1 MSTPAGRERN
11 DSMAVRTLQLLA
23 SATLVAFA
31 ISGCVANEAQ
41 PSASADSRTEA
52 STDSK
57 DASAHQEVE
66 DQLKDLEDRYDA
78 RVGVSALDTGSG
90 DSVDHR
96 ADERFGFASS
106 LKVFAV
112 AELLDRTTPKELE
125 KNVTWTQADVDEAG
139 WTPVTEKHVDDGL
152 PLEDV
157 AESALRVSDN
167 LAMNIVLDEI
177 GGPKALDDALAK
189 AGDTTTEV
197 TDEEPELNDVEE
209 GNTDNTTTPAAFTT
223 DLQSLFDS
231 QRLSDEDREVLFS
244 WMSAN
249 ETGDPLIRAG
259 APEGWVVRD
268 KSGHSGAIQNDIA
281 VVTPPDRKPIVIS
294 VMTETNDPESE
305 DGPALVAAV
314 AEVVLNEFE

>member
-1 MSTPAGRERN
+1 MTT
-11 DSMAVRTLQLLA
+11 RTLQLLA
-23 SATLVAFA
+23 TSTLIALTLA
-31 ISGCVANEAQ
+31 GCAPSEAQ
-41 PSASADSRTEA
+41 SSDQSSPQTET
-52 STDSK
+52 STGPNVGSDR
-57 DASAHQEVE
+57 QRLE
-66 DQLKDLEDRYDA
+66 DQLKMLEDRYDA
-78 RVGVSALDTGSG
+78 RVGVSALDTES
-90 DSVDHR
+90 DVSVDHR

-139 WTPVTEKHVDDGL
+139 WTPVTEEHVDEGL

-167 LAMNIVLDEI
+167 LAMNIVLDEL
-177 GGPKALDDALAK
+177 GGPEALDDAMEK
-189 AGDTTTEV
+189 DGDSTTEV

-209 GNTDNTTTPAAFTT
+209 GSTDNTTTPAAFTANLQ
-223 DLQSLFDS
+223 DLLDAK
-231 QRLSDEDREVLFS
+231 RLSDDDRKVLFD

-259 APEGWVVRD
+259 APDGWVVRD
-268 KSGHSGAIQNDIA
+268 KSGHSDAIQNDIA
-281 VVTPPDRKPIVIS
+281 VVTPPDRQPIVLS
-294 VMTETNDPESE
+294 VMTEADDPESE

-314 AEVVLNEFE
+314 AEVVLDGFK

>member
-1 MSTPAGRERN
+1 MTTQ
-11 DSMAVRTLQLLA
+11 TLQLLA
-23 SATLVAFA
+23 LSTLTAVTLAA
-31 ISGCVANEAQ
+31 CA
-41 PSASADSRTEA
+41 PSETQSSDRSSNQAET
-52 STDSK
+52 STSSK
-57 DASAHQEVE
+57 DVTDNQQVK
-66 DQLKDLEDRYDA
+66 DQLKRLEDRYDA
-78 RVGVSALDTGSG
+78 RVGVSALDTESG
-90 DSVDHR
+90 ESVDHR

>member
-1 MSTPAGRERN
+1 MTTQ
-11 DSMAVRTLQLLA
+11 TLQLLA
-23 SATLVAFA
+23 LSTLTAVTLAA
-31 ISGCVANEAQ
+31 CA
-41 PSASADSRTEA
+41 PSETQSSDRSSNQAET
-52 STDSK
+52 STSSK
-57 DASAHQEVE
+57 DVTDNQQVK
-66 DQLKDLEDRYDA
+66 DRLKRLEDRYDA
-78 RVGVSALDTGSG
+78 RVGVSALDTESG
-90 DSVDHR
+90 ESVDHC

-167 LAMNIVLDEI
+167 LAMNIVLDEL
-177 GGPKALDDALAK
+177 GGPEALDDAMEK
-189 AGDTTTEV
+189 DGDSTTEV

-209 GNTDNTTTPAAFTT
+209 GSTDNTTTPAAFTAG
-223 DLQSLFDS
+223 LQGLLAPD
-231 QRLSDEDREVLFS
+231 RLSDDDRRVLLD

-268 KSGHSGAIQNDIA
+268 KSGHSDAIQNDIA
-281 VVTPPDRKPIVIS
+281 VVTPPDREPIVIS
-294 VMTETNDPESE
+294 VMTETDDPESE
-305 DGPALVAAV
+305 DGPALVAAA
-314 AEVVLNEFE
+314 AEAVLAEFE

>member
-1 MSTPAGRERN
+1 MTT
-11 DSMAVRTLQLLA
+11 RTLQLLA
-23 SATLVAFA
+23 TSTLIALTLA
-31 ISGCVANEAQ
+31 GCAPSEAQ
-41 PSASADSRTEA
+41 SSDQSSPQTET
-52 STDSK
+52 STGPNVGSDR
-57 DASAHQEVE
+57 QRLE
-66 DQLKDLEDRYDA
+66 DQLKKLEARYDA
-78 RVGVSALDTGSG
+78 RVGVSALDTESG
-90 DSVDHR
+90 ESVDHR

-139 WTPVTEKHVDDGL
+139 WTPVTEEHVDDGL

-167 LAMNIVLDEI
+167 LAMNIVLDEL
-177 GGPKALDDALAK
+177 GGPEALDDAMEK
-189 AGDTTTEV
+189 DGDSTTEV
-197 TDEEPELNDVEE
+197 TDEEPELNDVED
-209 GNTDNTTTPAAFTT
+209 GSTDNTTTPAAITA
-223 DLQSLFDS
+223 DLQSLLDP
-231 QRLSDEDREVLFS
+231 QRFSDDDRRVLFD

-268 KSGHSGAIQNDIA
+268 KSGHSDAIQNDIA
-281 VVTPPDRKPIVIS
+281 VVTPPDRQPIVVS
-294 VMTETNDPESE
+294 VMTEADDPESE

-314 AEVVLNEFE
+314 AEVVLTEFE

>member
-1 MSTPAGRERN
+1 MTT
-11 DSMAVRTLQLLA
+11 RTLQLLA
-23 SATLVAFA
+23 TATLAALAV
-31 ISGCVANEAQ
+31 SGCAPGDAQ
-41 PSASADSRTEA
+41 PPDGSDSHTEA
-52 STDSK
+52 SSSSA
-57 DASAHQEVE
+57 DASDNQKVE
-66 DQLKDLEDRYDA
+66 DQLKKLEARYDA
-78 RVGVSALDTGSG
+78 RVGVSAVDTESG
-90 DSVDHR
+90 ESVDHR

-139 WTPVTEKHVDDGL
+139 WTPVTEEHVDDGL

-157 AESALRVSDN
+157 AESGLRVSDN
-167 LAMNIVLDEI
+167 LAMNIVLDEL
-177 GGPKALDDALAK
+177 GGPEALDDAMEK
-189 AGDTTTEV
+189 DGDSTTEV

-209 GNTDNTTTPAAFTT
+209 GDTDNTTTPAAFTANLQ
-223 DLQSLFDS
+223 DLLDAK
-231 QRLSDEDREVLFS
+231 RLSDDDRKVLFD

-259 APEGWVVRD
+259 APDGWVVRD
-268 KSGHSGAIQNDIA
+268 KSGHSDAIQNDIA
-281 VVTPPDRKPIVIS
+281 VVTPPDRKPIVLS
-294 VMTETNDPESE
+294 VMTETDDPESE

>member
-1 MSTPAGRERN
+1 MTT
-11 DSMAVRTLQLLA
+11 RTLQLLA
-23 SATLVAFA
+23 TATLAALAV
-31 ISGCVANEAQ
+31 SGCAPGDAQ
-41 PSASADSRTEA
+41 PPDGSDSHTEA
-52 STDSK
+52 SSSSA
-57 DASAHQEVE
+57 DASDNQKVE
-66 DQLKDLEDRYDA
+66 DQLKKLEARYDA
-78 RVGVSALDTGSG
+78 RVGVSALDTESG
-90 DSVDHR
+90 ESVDHR

-139 WTPVTEKHVDDGL
+139 WTPVTEEHVDDGL

-167 LAMNIVLDEI
+167 LAMNIVLDEL
-177 GGPKALDDALAK
+177 GGPEALDDAMEK
-189 AGDTTTEV
+189 DGDSTTEV
-197 TDEEPELNDVEE
+197 TDEEPELNDVED
-209 GNTDNTTTPAAFTT
+209 GSTDNTTTPAAITA
-223 DLQSLFDS
+223 DLQSLLDP
-231 QRLSDEDREVLFS
+231 QRFSDDDRRVLFD

-268 KSGHSGAIQNDIA
+268 KSGHSDAIQNDIA
-281 VVTPPDRKPIVIS
+281 VVTPPDRQPIVVS
-294 VMTETNDPESE
+294 VMTEADDPESE

-314 AEVVLNEFE
+314 AEAVLTEFE

>member
-1 MSTPAGRERN
+1 MTT
-11 DSMAVRTLQLLA
+11 RTLQLLA
-23 SATLVAFA
+23 TSTLIALTLA
-31 ISGCVANEAQ
+31 GCAPSEAQ
-41 PSASADSRTEA
+41 SSDQSSPQTET
-52 STDSK
+52 STGPNVGSDR
-57 DASAHQEVE
+57 QRLE
-66 DQLKDLEDRYDA
+66 DQLKMLEDRYDA
-78 RVGVSALDTGSG
+78 RVGVSALDTES
-90 DSVDHR
+90 DVSVDHR

-139 WTPVTEKHVDDGL
+139 WTPVTEEHVDDGL

-167 LAMNIVLDEI
+167 LAMNIVLDEL
-177 GGPKALDDALAK
+177 GGSKALDDALER

-209 GNTDNTTTPAAFTT
+209 GDTDNTTTPAAFTT
-223 DLQSLFDS
+223 DLLGLLDP
-231 QRLSDEDREVLFS
+231 QRLSDDNRKVLFD

-281 VVTPPDRKPIVIS
+281 VVTPPDRKPIVLS
-294 VMTETNDPESE
+294 VMTETDDPESE
-305 DGPALVAAV
+305 DGPAMVAAA
-314 AEVVLNEFE
+314 AEAVLTEFE

>member
-1 MSTPAGRERN
+1 
-11 DSMAVRTLQLLA
+11 MAVRTLQLLA
-23 SATLVAFA
+23 SATLVALA
-31 ISGCVANEAQ
+31 VSGCAANEAQ
-41 PSASADSRTEA
+41 PSASADSHTETTT
-52 STDSK
+52 SSK

-78 RVGVSALDTGSG
+78 RVGVSAVDTGS
-90 DSVDHR
+90 DESVDHR

-139 WTPVTEKHVDDGL
+139 WTPVTEKHVADGL

-167 LAMNIVLDEI
+167 LAMNIVLDEL
-177 GGPKALDDALAK
+177 GGSKALDDALER

-209 GNTDNTTTPAAFTT
+209 GDTDNTTTPAAFTT
-223 DLQSLFDS
+223 DLLGLLDP
-231 QRLSDEDREVLFS
+231 QRLSDDNRKVLFD

-281 VVTPPDRKPIVIS
+281 VVTPPDRKPIVLS
-294 VMTETNDPESE
+294 VMTETDDPESE
-305 DGPALVAAV
+305 DGPAMVAAV
-314 AEVVLNEFE
+314 AEAVLTEFE

>member
-1 MSTPAGRERN
+1 MNARI
-11 DSMAVRTLQLLA
+11 LQ
-23 SATLVAFA
+23 
-31 ISGCVANEAQ
+31 CVAASTLAAMALAGCTPSEAQ
-41 PSASADSRTEA
+41 PDRSNTQTET
-52 STDSK
+52 SNSPTDNN
-57 DASAHQEVE
+57 DHQRLEE
-66 DQLKDLEDRYDA
+66 QLTNLEDRYDA
-78 RVGVSALDTGSG
+78 RVGVSALDTESG
-90 DSVDHR
+90 ESVDHR

-112 AELLDRTTPKELE
+112 AELLDLTTPKELE

-167 LAMNIVLDEI
+167 LAMNIVLDEL
-177 GGPKALDDALAK
+177 GGPEALDDALEK

-209 GNTDNTTTPAAFTT
+209 GSTDNTTTPAAFTAG
-223 DLQSLFDS
+223 LQGLLAPD
-231 QRLSDEDREVLFS
+231 RLSDDDRRVLLD

-268 KSGHSGAIQNDIA
+268 KSGHS
-281 VVTPPDRKPIVIS
+281 
-294 VMTETNDPESE
+294 
-305 DGPALVAAV
+305 
-314 AEVVLNEFE
+314 

>member
-1 MSTPAGRERN
+1 MTTQ
-11 DSMAVRTLQLLA
+11 TLQLLA
-23 SATLVAFA
+23 LSTLTAVTLAA
-31 ISGCVANEAQ
+31 CA
-41 PSASADSRTEA
+41 PSETQSSDRSSNQAET
-52 STDSK
+52 STSSK
-57 DASAHQEVE
+57 DVTDNQQVK
-66 DQLKDLEDRYDA
+66 DQLKRLEDRYDA
-78 RVGVSALDTGSG
+78 RVGVSALDTESG
-90 DSVDHR
+90 ESIDHR

-167 LAMNIVLDEI
+167 LAMNIVLDEL
-177 GGPKALDDALAK
+177 GGPEALDDAMEK
-189 AGDTTTEV
+189 DGDSTTEV

-209 GNTDNTTTPAAFTT
+209 GSTDNTTTPAAFTAG
-223 DLQSLFDS
+223 LQGLLAPD
-231 QRLSDEDREVLFS
+231 RLSDDDRRVLLD

-268 KSGHSGAIQNDIA
+268 KSGHSDAIQNDIA
-281 VVTPPDRKPIVIS
+281 VVTPPDREPIVIS
-294 VMTETNDPESE
+294 VMTETDDPESE
-305 DGPALVAAV
+305 DGPALVAAA
-314 AEVVLNEFE
+314 AEAVLTEFE

>member
-1 MSTPAGRERN
+1 
-11 DSMAVRTLQLLA
+11 MAVRTLQLLA
-23 SATLVAFA
+23 SATLVALA
-31 ISGCVANEAQ
+31 VSGCAANEAQ
-41 PSASADSRTEA
+41 PSASADSHTETTT
-52 STDSK
+52 SSK

-167 LAMNIVLDEI
+167 LAMNIVLDEL
-177 GGPKALDDALAK
+177 GGPEALDDAMEK
-189 AGDTTTEV
+189 DGDSTTEV

-209 GNTDNTTTPAAFTT
+209 GSTDNTTTPAAFTANLQ
-223 DLQSLFDS
+223 DLLDAK
-231 QRLSDEDREVLFS
+231 RLSDDDRKVLFD

-259 APEGWVVRD
+259 APDGWVVRD
-268 KSGHSGAIQNDIA
+268 KSGHSDAIQNDIA
-281 VVTPPDRKPIVIS
+281 VVTPPDRKPIVLS
-294 VMTETNDPESE
+294 VMTETDDPESE
-305 DGPALVAAV
+305 DGPAMVAAA
-314 AEVVLNEFE
+314 AEAVLTEFE

>member
-1 MSTPAGRERN
+1 MTTQ
-11 DSMAVRTLQLLA
+11 TLQLLA
-23 SATLVAFA
+23 LSTLTAVTLAA
-31 ISGCVANEAQ
+31 CA
-41 PSASADSRTEA
+41 PSETQSSDRSSNQAET
-52 STDSK
+52 STSSK
-57 DASAHQEVE
+57 DVTDNQQVK
-66 DQLKDLEDRYDA
+66 DQLKRLEDRYDA
-78 RVGVSALDTGSG
+78 RVGVSALDTESG
-90 DSVDHR
+90 ESVDHR

-167 LAMNIVLDEI
+167 LAMNIVLDEL
-177 GGPKALDDALAK
+177 GGPEALDDAMEK
-189 AGDTTTEV
+189 DGDSTTEV

-209 GNTDNTTTPAAFTT
+209 GSTDNTTTPAAFTT
-223 DLQSLFDS
+223 GLQGLLAPD
-231 QRLSDEDREVLFS
+231 RLSDDDRRVLLD

-268 KSGHSGAIQNDIA
+268 KSGHSDAIQNDIA
-281 VVTPPDRKPIVIS
+281 LVTPPDREPIVLS
-294 VMTETNDPESE
+294 VMTETDDPESE

-314 AEVVLNEFE
+314 AEAVLAEFE

>member
-1 MSTPAGRERN
+1 MTT
-11 DSMAVRTLQLLA
+11 RTLQLLA
-23 SATLVAFA
+23 TSTLIALTLA
-31 ISGCVANEAQ
+31 GCAPSEAQ
-41 PSASADSRTEA
+41 SSDQSSPQTET
-52 STDSK
+52 STGPNVGSDR
-57 DASAHQEVE
+57 QRLE
-66 DQLKDLEDRYDA
+66 DQLKKLEARYDA
-78 RVGVSALDTGSG
+78 RVGVSALDTESG
-90 DSVDHR
+90 ESVDHR

-139 WTPVTEKHVDDGL
+139 WTPVTEEHVDDGL

-167 LAMNIVLDEI
+167 LAMNIVLDEL
-177 GGPKALDDALAK
+177 GGPEALDDAMEK
-189 AGDTTTEV
+189 DGDSTTEV

-209 GNTDNTTTPAAFTT
+209 GSTDNTTTPAAFTANLQ
-223 DLQSLFDS
+223 DLLDAK
-231 QRLSDEDREVLFS
+231 RLSDDDRKVLFD

-268 KSGHSGAIQNDIA
+268 KSGHSDAIQNDIA
-281 VVTPPDRKPIVIS
+281 VVTPADRKPIVIS
-294 VMTETNDPESE
+294 VMTETDDPESE
-305 DGPALVAAV
+305 DGPALVSAV
-314 AEVVLNEFE
+314 AEVVLDSFQ